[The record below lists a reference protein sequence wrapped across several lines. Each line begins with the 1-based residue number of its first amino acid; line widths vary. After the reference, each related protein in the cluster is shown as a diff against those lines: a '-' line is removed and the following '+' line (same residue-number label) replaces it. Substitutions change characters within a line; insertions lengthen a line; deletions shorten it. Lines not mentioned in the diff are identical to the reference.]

1 MSVGSSGAGG
11 GRASGGTREPEW
23 KPTRHSYG
31 SSPHPYMEAV
41 RRFSQKVYIHFEIF
55 RLKSLVICV
64 RSRQL
69 IRMER

>member
-55 RLKSLVICV
+55 LG
-64 RSRQL
+64 
-69 IRMER
+69 